1 MKKMKT
7 VLLLLGFI
15 IIALSVYN
23 CGYKGPLYMPHNNE
37 ASEPAQAAN
46 NVTIKANESMLNE
59 SNVKIIKQSASSAK
73 NNNNL
78 NPRSNLNESN

>member
-46 NVTIKANESMLNE
+46 NVTIKANES
-59 SNVKIIKQSASSAK
+59 NVKIIKQSASSAK